1 MAVPFDPTD
10 PRNLTPEQRFDEL
23 AAILATGV
31 RRVLALR
38 VSPATST
45 PPEQIPSESCQI
57 PLEVSPQSR
66 LHGSNVVN
74 TTREPQMRSGYFGGI
89 KRHV

>member
-1 MAVPFDPTD
+1 MAVLFDPTA
-10 PRNLTPEQRFDEL
+10 PRNLTPEQRLDEL

-38 VSPATST
+38 VSPATPPPSPT
-45 PPEQIPSESCQI
+45 PEQIPPESCQI

-66 LHGSNVVN
+66 LHGTNVVN
-74 TTREPQMRSGYFGGI
+74 TTREPQRRCM
-89 KRHV
+89 

>member
-10 PRNLTPEQRFDEL
+10 PRNLTPEQRLDEL

-31 RRVLALR
+31 CRVLALR
-38 VSPATST
+38 VSPLTSAPLPT
-45 PPEQIPSESCQI
+45 PEQIPSESCQI

-74 TTREPQMRSGYFGGI
+74 TTREPIR
-89 KRHV
+89 RCT

>member
-10 PRNLTPEQRFDEL
+10 PRHLTPDQRFDAL

-38 VSPATST
+38 VNPVTSPLSP
-45 PPEQIPSESCQI
+45 PPEQIPSESSRI
-57 PLEVSPQSR
+57 GLEVSPQSR
-66 LHGSNVVN
+66 LHGTHVVN
-74 TTREPQMRSGYFGGI
+74 TTREPQR
-89 KRHV
+89 RCT

>member
-1 MAVPFDPTD
+1 MAVTFDPTD
-10 PRNLTPEQRFDEL
+10 PRNLTPEQRIDEL

-38 VSPATST
+38 VSPATSPPSP
-45 PPEQIPSESCQI
+45 PPEQIPPESCRI

-74 TTREPQMRSGYFGGI
+74 TTREPQR
-89 KRHV
+89 RCT

>member
-10 PRNLTPEQRFDEL
+10 PRHLTPDQSLDEL

-31 RRVLALR
+31 RRMLALR
-38 VSPATST
+38 VSPATSPT
-45 PPEQIPSESCQI
+45 LPPPGQIPPESCRNC
-57 PLEVSPQSR
+57 LEVSPQSR

-74 TTREPQMRSGYFGGI
+74 TTREPQR
-89 KRHV
+89 RCT

>member
-10 PRNLTPEQRFDEL
+10 PRNLTQQQRQDEL
-23 AAILATGV
+23 AAVLATGV

-38 VSPATST
+38 VSPATS
-45 PPEQIPSESCQI
+45 PPSPPLEQSPPESCQI

-66 LHGSNVVN
+66 LHGTNVVN
-74 TTREPQMRSGYFGGI
+74 TTRGPQRRCM
-89 KRHV
+89 